1 MKYIQE
7 LSVLIFQLLEYLKIF
22 KLKCIGVWRGGHCVI
37 HRVAGKV
44 GEIDSENRQEQE
56 WL

>member
-7 LSVLIFQLLEYLKIF
+7 LSVLIFQLFGIFENFQIKMYRCLEEDIVSSTEL
-22 KLKCIGVWRGGHCVI
+22 L
-37 HRVAGKV
+37 GKV